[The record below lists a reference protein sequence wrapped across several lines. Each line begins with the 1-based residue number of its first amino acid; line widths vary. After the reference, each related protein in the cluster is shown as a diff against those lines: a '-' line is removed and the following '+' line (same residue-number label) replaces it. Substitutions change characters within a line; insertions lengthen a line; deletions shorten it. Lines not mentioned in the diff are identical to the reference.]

1 VKSVYQASQHLK
13 EIVKRFDPLGEQNDA
28 HEFLTF
34 LLDKVNE
41 EAVKVN
47 LENKSDSNEKTSKKK
62 DKDKDEDED
71 GEWEEVNYLLF
82 RLKKEGR
89 E

>member
-1 VKSVYQASQHLK
+1 MK
-13 EIVKRFDPLGEQNDA
+13 EIVKRFDPQGEQNDA

-41 EAVKVN
+41 DAVKVN
-47 LENKSDSNEKTSKKK
+47 LENKSNHNEKESKKT
-62 DKDKDEDED
+62 DYE
-71 GEWEEVNYLLF
+71 GEWEEVNYILV
-82 RLKKEGR
+82 RLKKEER

>member
-1 VKSVYQASQHLK
+1 MKSVYQASQHLK

-41 EAVKVN
+41 DAVKVN
-47 LENKSDSNEKTSKKK
+47 LEHKSDCSEKASKKK
-62 DKDKDEDED
+62 DED
-71 GEWEEVNYLLF
+71 GEWEEVYYHLF
-82 RLKKEGR
+82 R
-89 E
+89 